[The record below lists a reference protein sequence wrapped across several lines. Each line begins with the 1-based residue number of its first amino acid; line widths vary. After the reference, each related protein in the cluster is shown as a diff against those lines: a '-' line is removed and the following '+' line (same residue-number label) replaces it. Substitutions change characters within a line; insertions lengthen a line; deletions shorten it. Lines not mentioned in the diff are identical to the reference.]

1 MFNRLV
7 TQRITPAVQQKND
20 IAALS
25 GLRTK
30 SLEQRILLVHQSGL
44 QTLNTKIAELSSK
57 IVEPVTASVDSI
69 KNDPEILK
77 LKEQCDIQS
86 KLLNEYEQ
94 KVVSLVEYIKRLE
107 QGLETVK
114 ELLTNKTNT
123 ADTLDA
129 VPEFDEPA
137 QEATEEAAEEANP
150 EEEKAEEEKVEEVTV
165 ESVKEEGEVA
175 KESVSLE
182 IIDEEAV

>member
-1 MFNRLV
+1 MFNRRI

-30 SLEQRILLVHQSGL
+30 NLEQRILLVHQSGL
-44 QTLNTKIAELSSK
+44 QTLNTKLAELSSK
-57 IVEPVTASVDSI
+57 IAEPVAASADSI

-137 QEATEEAAEEANP
+137 QETTEEAVEEAKAEEA
-150 EEEKAEEEKVEEVTV
+150 KAEEVTV
-165 ESVKEEGEVA
+165 ESVKEEAEVT

-182 IIDEEAV
+182 IVDEETV

>member
-1 MFNRLV
+1 MFNRRI

-30 SLEQRILLVHQSGL
+30 NLEQRILLMHQSGL

-57 IVEPVTASVDSI
+57 VAEPVAANADSI

-137 QEATEEAAEEANP
+137 QEATEEAKP
-150 EEEKAEEEKVEEVTV
+150 EEEKTEEVTV
-165 ESVKEEGEVA
+165 ESVKEEGEVT

-182 IIDEEAV
+182 IVDEETV

>member
-1 MFNRLV
+1 MFNRRI

-30 SLEQRILLVHQSGL
+30 NLEQRILLVHQSGL
-44 QTLNTKIAELSSK
+44 QTLNTQLAELSSK
-57 IVEPVTASVDSI
+57 IAEPVAASADSI

-137 QEATEEAAEEANP
+137 QETTEEAVEEA
-150 EEEKAEEEKVEEVTV
+150 KAEEVTV
-165 ESVKEEGEVA
+165 ESVKEEAEVT

-182 IIDEEAV
+182 IVDEETV